1 MSKSS
6 ASNNRNVN
14 IRKLRLIIEKI
25 GDINIA
31 NKNGYWYLNL
41 GKDVTCDYQEV
52 MRLLDQIKDT
62 ITDKKIINKI
72 ISLASAG
79 ALLPNVSAESVSYTH
94 LDVYKRQILRW

>member
-1 MSKSS
+1 MFLLLNTIRNGKERLLNAWMKPSGSIGKSS

-52 MRLLDQIKDT
+52 MRLLDQIKDKEYHYGQK
-62 ITDKKIINKI
+62 DN
-72 ISLASAG
+72 
-79 ALLPNVSAESVSYTH
+79 
-94 LDVYKRQILRW
+94 Q